1 MMNIMEGGGITD
13 IILTQCQE
21 CGYIYNKNF
30 DFNLIQKEYS
40 SNNYFSRKIVSN
52 SMNNIIKTLRNK
64 ILHFNKK
71 NYLEIAPGSGD
82 LAVALAANAN
92 VYYTIDP
99 SIVSLE
105 IKNINNIHH
114 IKDFFN
120 YKTIKNKINN
130 KIDFIIF
137 RHLLEHINTPY
148 KFIKD
153 IGKIANNDT
162 IIYVEVP
169 NIEEIILHNR
179 FYEIFNDHCGYYQKN
194 TLILAFNKIGFHLI
208 DEIYPFR
215 NQHMGLFFKKETKY
229 SQEKYNINLY
239 KNFNFNFYINK
250 INDIFLNYKNIAIY
264 GAGAHGNSLINCINK
279 NNKEKINICFDLDKR
294 KQGKYLQNSNTKI
307 IKPCIENFK
316 NIDCIIIAAPLYE
329 QEIIKYLRN
338 NGYNKNIITT
348 EIEIKILN

>member
-1 MMNIMEGGGITD
+1 MGGITD

-30 DFNLIQKEYS
+30 NFDLIKKEYS
-40 SNNYFSRKIVSN
+40 SDNYFSRKIVSN
-52 SMNNIIKTLRNK
+52 SMSDIIKTLRDK
-64 ILHFNKK
+64 ILYFKK
-71 NYLEIAPGSGD
+71 DNFLEIAPGSGD
-82 LAVALAANAN
+82 LALALSPNAKY
-92 VYYTIDP
+92 YYTIDP

-105 IKNINNIHH
+105 IKNVNNIHH

-120 YKTIKNKINN
+120 FDAIKNKINH

-148 KFIKD
+148 EFIED
-153 IGKIANNDT
+153 IGKIANNAT
-162 IIYVEVP
+162 IVYVEVP

-194 TLILAFNKIGFHLI
+194 TLISAFNRVGFSLV

-215 NQHMGLFFKKETKY
+215 NQHMGLFFKKEKISTQKEY
-229 SQEKYNINLY
+229 SINLY
-239 KNFNFNFYINK
+239 KNLNFDLYINK
-250 INDIFLNYKNIAIY
+250 INNMLLNYKNIAIY
-264 GAGAHGNSLINCINK
+264 GAGAHGNSLINFLSNTNK
-279 NNKEKINICFDLDKR
+279 QKIQKCFDLDER
-294 KQGKYLQNSNTKI
+294 KQGKFLQFSNAKI

-329 QEIIKYLRN
+329 QEIIKYIRS
-338 NGYNKNIITT
+338 NGYDKDIIITET
-348 EIEIKILN
+348 EIKILK